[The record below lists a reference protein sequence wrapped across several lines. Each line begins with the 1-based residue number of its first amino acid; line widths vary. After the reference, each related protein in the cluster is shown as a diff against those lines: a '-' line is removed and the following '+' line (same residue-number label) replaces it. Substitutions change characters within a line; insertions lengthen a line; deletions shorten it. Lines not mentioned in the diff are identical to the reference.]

1 MGETFDKTL
10 VNQCPIHKIPYS
22 GVCIE
27 KNCYETG
34 LICPKCN
41 PKSCIETKGHKK
53 MFTNEF
59 YKIYIENLV
68 HLVDFKAL
76 NDLISIGLDVQQKQL
91 DLQAQAF
98 EEWEIKMIDEK
109 FSKFKEHMNK
119 KIQDFINKLTDK
131 LQSIYEDFIN
141 SNQALKSTIIEIPD
155 FKIDSTI
162 KFLNENK
169 DNKEELEKFMDTIKK
184 VMDYDKLMKYQK
196 DLKNVIY
203 GKYLFEHLKNNEN
216 NLVGNINLKNDINDY
231 VKKLIKCIFPEE
243 KGIKIYINQNTIDF
257 VMDPK
262 DLKYIETITNK
273 CLKSYTIDCLF
284 DAYTAFDGNC
294 YLASSHGS
302 PFSIEIYN
310 LSNNKLTA
318 TLSVLKQIYII
329 RHYAQF
335 TKRIDYLLTTTT
347 EKSVKIYNLNTFTEY
362 LTINN
367 CYTGTYMYS
376 ALLLFDDFNNKNYI
390 VTSSPNDFIKIWNFE
405 GGKFVRNIGSKTD
418 YTYFIN
424 LWKNNDK
431 YYIIDANADN
441 VKIYGTEKENQLFGE
456 YSGTERTWHM
466 CAFVEK
472 LNDIDTLFESDGK
485 GDVRLWNLETHQ
497 LIKRIHCQGV
507 SLRGLC
513 LWNSKYILA
522 ASSDKSFKILDFE
535 NGELVA
541 SVSGQHY
548 NSLCS
553 IKKIMHP
560 LYGESL
566 LTGSIDG
573 TIKLWVNKSLI
584 PH

>member
-1 MGETFDKTL
+1 
-10 VNQCPIHKIPYS
+10 
-22 GVCIE
+22 
-27 KNCYETG
+27 
-34 LICPKCN
+34 
-41 PKSCIETKGHKK
+41 
-53 MFTNEF
+53 
-59 YKIYIENLV
+59 
-68 HLVDFKAL
+68 
-76 NDLISIGLDVQQKQL
+76 
-91 DLQAQAF
+91 
-98 EEWEIKMIDEK
+98 
-109 FSKFKEHMNK
+109 
-119 KIQDFINKLTDK
+119 
-131 LQSIYEDFIN
+131 
-141 SNQALKSTIIEIPD
+141 
-155 FKIDSTI
+155 
-162 KFLNENK
+162 
-169 DNKEELEKFMDTIKK
+169 
-184 VMDYDKLMKYQK
+184 MKYKK

-216 NLVGNINLKNDINDY
+216 NLVGNITLKNDINEY
-231 VKKLIKCIFPEE
+231 IKKLIKCIFPEE

-257 VMDPK
+257 IMDPR

-329 RHYAQF
+329 RHYAHF

-362 LTINN
+362 LTVSN

-376 ALLLFDDFNNKNYI
+376 ALLLFDDLTNKSYI
-390 VTSSPNDFIKIWNFE
+390 VTSSPNDYIKIWNFE
-405 GGKFVRNIGSKTD
+405 NGKFIRNIGSKSD

-424 LWKNNDK
+424 LWKTNDK

-497 LIKRIHCQGV
+497 LIKKISCKSV

-560 LYGESL
+560 LYGEAL